1 MKKDPECEKG
11 RNVTISAVRHDE
23 KSALRLNAIL
33 AENPLYYPSIVL
45 RAGLLALEGLT
56 KEERL
61 NFIMKA
67 AVKTETHP
75 PVRWLRHS
83 RRKHHDFS

>member
-1 MKKDPECEKG
+1 MKKDPDIEKG
-11 RNVTISAVRHDE
+11 RNAIISAVRHDQ

-45 RAGLLALEGLT
+45 RAGLIVLESMS

-61 NFIMKA
+61 TFIMQA
-67 AVKTETHP
+67 AVKSETH
-75 PVRWLRHS
+75 
-83 RRKHHDFS
+83 